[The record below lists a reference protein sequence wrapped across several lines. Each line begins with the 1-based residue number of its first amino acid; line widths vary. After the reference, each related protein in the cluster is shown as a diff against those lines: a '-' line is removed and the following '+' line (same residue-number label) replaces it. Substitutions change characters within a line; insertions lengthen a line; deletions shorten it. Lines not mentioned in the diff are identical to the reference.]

1 MGDEFGTVLL
11 SFFVFFYS
19 LVINSVIYLSLF
31 FTLLMNMASVS
42 MIPSMLILQTISCN
56 EVNFLLDNNLSSTI
70 KKVLT
75 SAPGCLNV
83 GQRYPPDKFL
93 SSG

>member
-1 MGDEFGTVLL
+1 M
-11 SFFVFFYS
+11 
-19 LVINSVIYLSLF
+19 INSVIYLSLF

-75 SAPGCLNV
+75 SVPGCLNV